1 MKNVKII
8 KTASGR
14 EYDLTTLQ
22 VQQFEKELKR
32 TSPCRSLS
40 GIISYILGRDRY
52 VLPFIAPDAT
62 IKATKNNG
70 TTREF
75 TLHGR
80 TVLQDSQSHRKRQ
93 FYMGAVM
100 LEWVP

>member
-8 KTASGR
+8 KTGSSR
-14 EYDLTTLQ
+14 EYNLTPLQ
-22 VQQFEKELKR
+22 IQQFAKELSR

-40 GIISYILGRDRY
+40 GIVSYILGRDRY
-52 VLPFIAPDAT
+52 GLPFIAPDAT

-70 TTREF
+70 TMQQY

-80 TVLQDSQSHRKRQ
+80 TVLQVSSSRRKRQ

-100 LEWVP
+100 LEWIP